1 MSLVRKIELGF
12 GIATVILALIVS
24 ASMVRPSY
32 IDSLLLQILGAA
44 VFFVAPALL
53 VAVGSYLRAAE
64 KKALGYTLLW
74 VGGLFLTVMLFV
86 HAFGGVFYLYGL
98 WGGLGIL
105 IPSVT
110 AVMTLIA
117 SLLVKDSP

>member
-53 VAVGSYLRAAE
+53 VAVGSYLACCG
-64 KKALGYTLLW
+64 KKK
-74 VGGLFLTVMLFV
+74 
-86 HAFGGVFYLYGL
+86 
-98 WGGLGIL
+98 
-105 IPSVT
+105 P
-110 AVMTLIA
+110 
-117 SLLVKDSP
+117 